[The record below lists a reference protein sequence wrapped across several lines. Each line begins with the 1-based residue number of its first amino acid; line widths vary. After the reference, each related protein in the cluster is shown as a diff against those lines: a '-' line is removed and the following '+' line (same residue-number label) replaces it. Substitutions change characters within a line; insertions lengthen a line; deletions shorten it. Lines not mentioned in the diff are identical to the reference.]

1 MVVVGA
7 LDPRTVLWHG
17 NAKVGAGQLG
27 VTMDHVTKMQRIL
40 SMLREVSDLVAE
52 LSSNGSALTYEQLD
66 VATRLEELR
75 AEIEEEII

>member
-1 MVVVGA
+1 M
-7 LDPRTVLWHG
+7 DPI
-17 NAKVGAGQLG
+17 
-27 VTMDHVTKMQRIL
+27 TKMQRIL

-75 AEIEEEII
+75 AEIEEEIV